1 MPEKKRGIAFQSV
14 FSKISLQE
22 GVVAGIG
29 VLLFFLGLW
38 SSAILTKLF
47 CFIITGIAAYY
58 VIDSLLGK
66 KACQSDD
73 DDEFSADPKKTKRKI
88 FVCRGRVERSRRC

>member
-1 MPEKKRGIAFQSV
+1 MPEKMRGIASQSG

-38 SSAILTKLF
+38 SGAILTKLF
-47 CFIITGIAAYY
+47 CFVITGIAAYY
-58 VIDSLLGK
+58 VIDSLRGK
-66 KACQSDD
+66 KNVQPDG
-73 DDEFSADPKKTKRKI
+73 DDELPAEAKKKTRKVLV
-88 FVCRGRVERSRRC
+88 FRRPD